1 MTDPLLRKKSS
12 WKHSSNRSNRWSD
25 DDTVRTH
32 RQDEFDVS
40 LLSGIFDEKEEE
52 TEDKIG
58 NIRSY
63 ISNGKSSNATASQ
76 HSKLVSLKSDLEESD
91 MKFMPHHL
99 TSRTVRMSKCLRPS
113 QRREKLIRLA
123 TEVTTLEIAP
133 QKHIHPI
140 RYGAAVLFND
150 GTVIL
155 ASQKVALEYGCSLD
169 AVGQLAS
176 AIDRKANIILKDGHS
191 CRPMML
197 VQCDQFGIAHPPF
210 AQGRAYLSE
219 RGYGDCKILV
229 HQLKKGINQ
238 IEGEISNGQI
248 INSDETARG
257 CDIGLRLIEV
267 DARDLAPAPPDIFG
281 QSITKNH

>member
-1 MTDPLLRKKSS
+1 MERRATSDAREDPWNLPGRQTKIYTTVQSKLQFLQ
-12 WKHSSNRSNRWSD
+12 HSHIS
-25 DDTVRTH
+25 
-32 RQDEFDVS
+32 
-40 LLSGIFDEKEEE
+40 
-52 TEDKIG
+52 
-58 NIRSY
+58 
-63 ISNGKSSNATASQ
+63 SNGKSSNAAASQ
-76 HSKLVSLKSDLEESD
+76 HSKLLSLKSDEEELD
-91 MKFMPHHL
+91 LKFMPYHL
-99 TSRTVRMSKCLRPS
+99 TSRTIRMSERLRPS
-113 QRREKLIRLA
+113 QRRERLMRLA
-123 TEVTTLEIAP
+123 TEATTLEIVH

-150 GTVIL
+150 GTVVL

-176 AIDRKANIILKDGHS
+176 AIDRKANIILQDGRA

-229 HQLKKGINQ
+229 HRLTNGNNRLKGK
-238 IEGEISNGQI
+238 ISNGQI
-248 INSDETARG
+248 ISNDANARG
-257 CDIGLRLIEV
+257 CDIDLRLIEV

-281 QSITKNH
+281 QRITKNHS

>member
-1 MTDPLLRKKSS
+1 
-12 WKHSSNRSNRWSD
+12 
-25 DDTVRTH
+25 
-32 RQDEFDVS
+32 
-40 LLSGIFDEKEEE
+40 
-52 TEDKIG
+52 
-58 NIRSY
+58 
-63 ISNGKSSNATASQ
+63 
-76 HSKLVSLKSDLEESD
+76 
-91 MKFMPHHL
+91 MPHHL

-176 AIDRKANIILKDGHS
+176 AIDRKANIILMDGHS

-229 HQLKKGINQ
+229 HQLKKGVNQ
-238 IEGEISNGQI
+238 IEEEISNGQM
-248 INSDETARG
+248 INNDKTARG
-257 CDIGLRLIEV
+257 CDIGLCLIEV
-267 DARDLAPAPPDIFG
+267 DARDPAPAPPDIFG
-281 QSITKNH
+281 QLITKNH